1 MRGRLNEG
9 DERPDADLRERL
21 HAMETKVRKMRETRN
36 NFNAQAKVSAEK
48 RNSVQGQYKEH
59 REKIELLV
67 TEVRAMRAE
76 IKSFKEKRNTI
87 QSQMRDLISQIKGK
101 RKDHNN
107 KRSATAEYADLK
119 QQVDALEKKFE
130 TTSVGIN
137 KEKEMVKKIKEFS
150 KRIEELEPEVTKFK
164 MVEVDMSDI
173 DVAIKTLKVEADAAH
188 NEMIQAVE
196 RLNAKTPE
204 VDEAFAHRDFLK
216 SEGDRFHLEFVELKE
231 KANEVHAKIDELMV
245 DVNKARDELK
255 SVREERKS
263 WLTDHNAAVAKEMQT
278 GAQSEKVAEN
288 LAQSL
293 LSNGSITFG
302 GLSGEDFVSKGKSKK
317 SEKKKNM
324 RRIDVNATR
333 RR

>member
-1 MRGRLNEG
+1 MRGKLNEG
-9 DERPDADLRERL
+9 EDKPDAELREKL
-21 HAMETKVRKMRETRN
+21 HAMESKVRKMRETRN

-48 RNSVQGQYKEH
+48 RNSVQSQYKEH
-59 REKIELLV
+59 REKIELFIA
-67 TEVRAMRAE
+67 EVRAMRAE
-76 IKSFKEKRNTI
+76 IKSFKEKRNAI

-101 RKDHNN
+101 RKDHTQ

-119 QQVDALEKKFE
+119 QQVDSLEKKFE
-130 TTSVGIN
+130 TTSVGVN

-173 DVAIKTLKVEADAAH
+173 DSAIKTLKAEADAAH
-188 NEMIQAVE
+188 NSMIEAVE

-216 SEGDRFHLEFVELKE
+216 SEGDRFHTEFVELKE
-231 KANEVHAKIDELMV
+231 KANEVHAKIEELMV

-263 WLTDHNAAVAKEMQT
+263 WLTDHNASVKKEMKT
-278 GAQSEKVAEN
+278 GAQSEEVAELLTN
-288 LAQSL
+288 SL

-302 GLSGEDFVSKGKSKK
+302 GLSNEDFVSKSRSKK
-317 SEKKKNM
+317 SDKKKNM
-324 RRIDVNATR
+324 RRVDVSR

>member
-1 MRGRLNEG
+1 MRGNMNEA
-9 DERPDADLRERL
+9 EEKPDAELREKL
-21 HAMETKVRKMRETRN
+21 HAMESRVRKMRETRN

-48 RNSVQGQYKEH
+48 RNSVQSQYKEH
-59 REKIELLV
+59 REKIDLFV
-67 TEVRAMRAE
+67 AEVRAMRAE
-76 IKSFKEKRNTI
+76 IKSFKEKRNAI

-101 RKDHNN
+101 RKDRTE

-119 QQVDALEKKFE
+119 QQVDALEKRFE
-130 TTSVGIN
+130 TTSVGVN

-173 DVAIKTLKVEADAAH
+173 DSAIKTLKAEADAAH
-188 NEMIQAVE
+188 NSMIEAVE

-216 SEGDRFHLEFVELKE
+216 SEGDRFHTEFVELKE
-231 KANEVHAKIDELMV
+231 KANEVHAKIEELMV
-245 DVNKARDELK
+245 DVNKAKDELK

-263 WLTDHNAAVAKEMQT
+263 WLTDHNASVKKEMKT
-278 GAQSEKVAEN
+278 GAQSEEVAELLTN
-288 LAQSL
+288 SL

-302 GLSGEDFVSKGKSKK
+302 GLSNEDFVSKSKSKK
-317 SEKKKNM
+317 SDKKKNM
-324 RRIDVNATR
+324 RRVDVSR

>member
-1 MRGRLNEG
+1 MRGKLNEG
-9 DERPDADLRERL
+9 EEKPDAELREKL
-21 HAMETKVRKMRETRN
+21 HAMESKVRKMRETRN

-48 RNSVQGQYKEH
+48 RNSVQSQYKEH
-59 REKIELLV
+59 REKIELFIA
-67 TEVRAMRAE
+67 EVRAMRAE
-76 IKSFKEKRNTI
+76 IKSFKEKRNAI

-101 RKDHNN
+101 RKDHTQ

-119 QQVDALEKKFE
+119 QQVDSLEKRFE
-130 TTSVGIN
+130 TTSVGVN

-173 DVAIKTLKVEADAAH
+173 DSAIKTLKAEADAAH
-188 NEMIQAVE
+188 NLMIEAVE

-216 SEGDRFHLEFVELKE
+216 SEGDRFHTEFVELKE
-231 KANEVHAKIDELMV
+231 KANEVHAKIEELMV
-245 DVNKARDELK
+245 DVNKAKDELK

-263 WLTDHNAAVAKEMQT
+263 WLTDHNASVKKEMKT
-278 GAQSEKVAEN
+278 GAQSEEVAELLTN
-288 LAQSL
+288 SL
-293 LSNGSITFG
+293 LSTGSITFG
-302 GLSGEDFVSKGKSKK
+302 GLSNEDFVSKSKSKK
-317 SEKKKNM
+317 SDKKKNM
-324 RRIDVNATR
+324 RRVDVSR

>member
-1 MRGRLNEG
+1 MRGKLNEG
-9 DERPDADLRERL
+9 EEKPDAELREKL
-21 HAMETKVRKMRETRN
+21 HAMESRVRKMRETRN

-48 RNSVQGQYKEH
+48 RNSVQSQYKEH
-59 REKIELLV
+59 REKIELFV
-67 TEVRAMRAE
+67 AEVRAMRAE
-76 IKSFKEKRNTI
+76 IKSFKEKRNAI

-101 RKDHNN
+101 RKDRTQ

-119 QQVDALEKKFE
+119 QQVDSLEKKFE
-130 TTSVGIN
+130 TTSVGVN

-173 DVAIKTLKVEADAAH
+173 DSAIKTLKAEADAAH
-188 NEMIQAVE
+188 NSMIEAVE

-216 SEGDRFHLEFVELKE
+216 SEGDRFHTEFVELKE
-231 KANEVHAKIDELMV
+231 KANEVHAKIEELMV
-245 DVNKARDELK
+245 DVNKAKDELR

-263 WLTDHNAAVAKEMQT
+263 WLTDHNESVKNEMKT
-278 GAQSEKVAEN
+278 GAQSEEVAELLTN
-288 LAQSL
+288 SL

-302 GLSGEDFVSKGKSKK
+302 GLSNEDFVSKSKSKK
-317 SEKKKNM
+317 SDKKKNM
-324 RRIDVNATR
+324 RRVDVSR

>member
-1 MRGRLNEG
+1 MRGKLNES
-9 DERPDADLRERL
+9 EEKPDAELREKL
-21 HAMETKVRKMRETRN
+21 HAMESKVRKMRETRN

-48 RNSVQGQYKEH
+48 RNSVQSQYKEH
-59 REKIELLV
+59 REKIELFV
-67 TEVRAMRAE
+67 AEVRAMRAE
-76 IKSFKEKRNTI
+76 IKSFKEKRNAI

-101 RKDHNN
+101 RKDHTQ

-119 QQVDALEKKFE
+119 QQVDSLEKKFE
-130 TTSVGIN
+130 TTSVGVN

-173 DVAIKTLKVEADAAH
+173 DTAIKTLKAEADAAH
-188 NEMIQAVE
+188 NSMIEAVE

-216 SEGDRFHLEFVELKE
+216 SEGDRFHTEFVELKE
-231 KANEVHAKIDELMV
+231 KANEVHAKIEELMV
-245 DVNKARDELK
+245 DVNKAKDELK

-263 WLTDHNAAVAKEMQT
+263 WLTDHNASVKNEMKT
-278 GAQSEKVAEN
+278 GAQSEEVAELLTN
-288 LAQSL
+288 SL

-302 GLSGEDFVSKGKSKK
+302 GLSNEDFVSKSKSKK
-317 SEKKKNM
+317 SDKKKNM
-324 RRIDVNATR
+324 RRVDVSR

>member
-1 MRGRLNEG
+1 
-9 DERPDADLRERL
+9 
-21 HAMETKVRKMRETRN
+21 
-36 NFNAQAKVSAEK
+36 
-48 RNSVQGQYKEH
+48 
-59 REKIELLV
+59 
-67 TEVRAMRAE
+67 MRAE

-263 WLTDHNAAVAKEMQT
+263 WLTDHNAAVAQEMQT

>member
-1 MRGRLNEG
+1 MRGKLNEG
-9 DERPDADLRERL
+9 EEKPDAELREKL
-21 HAMETKVRKMRETRN
+21 HAMESKVRKMRETRN

-48 RNSVQGQYKEH
+48 RNSVQSQYKEH
-59 REKIELLV
+59 REKIELFV
-67 TEVRAMRAE
+67 AEVRAMRAE
-76 IKSFKEKRNTI
+76 IKSFKEKRNAI

-101 RKDHNN
+101 RKDHTQ

-119 QQVDALEKKFE
+119 QQVDSLEKKFE
-130 TTSVGIN
+130 TTSVGVN

-173 DVAIKTLKVEADAAH
+173 DSAIKTLKAEADAAH
-188 NEMIQAVE
+188 NSMIEAVE

-216 SEGDRFHLEFVELKE
+216 SEGDRFHTEFVELKE
-231 KANEVHAKIDELMV
+231 KANEVHAKIEELMV

-263 WLTDHNAAVAKEMQT
+263 WLTDHNASVKNEMKT
-278 GAQSEKVAEN
+278 GAQSEEVAELLTN
-288 LAQSL
+288 SL

-302 GLSGEDFVSKGKSKK
+302 GLSNEDFVSKSKSKK
-317 SEKKKNM
+317 SDKKKNM
-324 RRIDVNATR
+324 RRVD
-333 RR
+333 

>member
-1 MRGRLNEG
+1 MRGKLNEG
-9 DERPDADLRERL
+9 EEKPDAELREKL
-21 HAMETKVRKMRETRN
+21 HAMESRVRKMRETRN

-48 RNSVQGQYKEH
+48 RNSVQSQYKEH
-59 REKIELLV
+59 REKIELFV
-67 TEVRAMRAE
+67 AEVRAMRAE
-76 IKSFKEKRNTI
+76 IKSFKEKRNAI

-101 RKDHNN
+101 RKDRTE

-119 QQVDALEKKFE
+119 QQVDALEKRFE

-173 DVAIKTLKVEADAAH
+173 DSAIKTLKAEADAAH
-188 NEMIQAVE
+188 NSMIEAVE

-216 SEGDRFHLEFVELKE
+216 SEGDRFHTEFVELKE
-231 KANEVHAKIDELMV
+231 KANEVHAKIEELMV
-245 DVNKARDELK
+245 DVNKAKDELK

-263 WLTDHNAAVAKEMQT
+263 WLTDHNASVKKEMKT
-278 GAQSEKVAEN
+278 GAQSEEVAELLTN
-288 LAQSL
+288 SL

-302 GLSGEDFVSKGKSKK
+302 GLSNEDFVSKSKSKK
-317 SEKKKNM
+317 SDKKKNM
-324 RRIDVNATR
+324 RRVDVSR

>member
-1 MRGRLNEG
+1 MRGKLNEG
-9 DERPDADLRERL
+9 EEKPDAELREKL
-21 HAMETKVRKMRETRN
+21 HAMESKVRKMRETRN

-48 RNSVQGQYKEH
+48 RNSVQSQYKEH
-59 REKIELLV
+59 REKIELFV
-67 TEVRAMRAE
+67 AEVRAMRAE
-76 IKSFKEKRNTI
+76 IKSFKEKRNAI

-101 RKDHNN
+101 RKDHTQ
-107 KRSATAEYADLK
+107 KRSATAEYAELK
-119 QQVDALEKKFE
+119 QQVDSLEKKFE
-130 TTSVGIN
+130 TTSVGVN

-173 DVAIKTLKVEADAAH
+173 DSAIKTLKAEADAAH
-188 NEMIQAVE
+188 NSMIEAVE

-216 SEGDRFHLEFVELKE
+216 SEGDRFHTEFVELKE
-231 KANEVHAKIDELMV
+231 KANEVHAKIEELMV

-263 WLTDHNAAVAKEMQT
+263 WLTDHNASVKSEMKT
-278 GAQSEKVAEN
+278 GAQSEEVAELLTN
-288 LAQSL
+288 SL

-302 GLSGEDFVSKGKSKK
+302 GLSNEDFVSKSKSKK
-317 SEKKKNM
+317 SDKKKNM
-324 RRIDVNATR
+324 RRVDVSR

>member
-1 MRGRLNEG
+1 MRGKLNEG
-9 DERPDADLRERL
+9 EEKPDAELREKL
-21 HAMETKVRKMRETRN
+21 HAMESRVRKMRETRN

-48 RNSVQGQYKEH
+48 RNSVQSQYKEH
-59 REKIELLV
+59 REKIELFV
-67 TEVRAMRAE
+67 AEVRAMRAE
-76 IKSFKEKRNTI
+76 IKSFKEKRNAI

-101 RKDHNN
+101 RKDHTQ

-119 QQVDALEKKFE
+119 QQVDSLEKRFE
-130 TTSVGIN
+130 TTSVGVN

-173 DVAIKTLKVEADAAH
+173 DSAIKTLKAEADAAH
-188 NEMIQAVE
+188 NSMIEAVE

-216 SEGDRFHLEFVELKE
+216 SEGDRFHTEFVELKE
-231 KANEVHAKIDELMV
+231 KANEVHAKIEELMV

-263 WLTDHNAAVAKEMQT
+263 WLTDHNASVKKEMKT
-278 GAQSEKVAEN
+278 GAQSEEVAELLTN
-288 LAQSL
+288 SL
-293 LSNGSITFG
+293 LSTGSITFG
-302 GLSGEDFVSKGKSKK
+302 GLSNEDFVSKSKSKK
-317 SEKKKNM
+317 SDKKKNM
-324 RRIDVNATR
+324 RRVDVSR

>member
-1 MRGRLNEG
+1 MRGKLNEG
-9 DERPDADLRERL
+9 EEKPDAELREKL
-21 HAMETKVRKMRETRN
+21 HAMESRVRKMRETRN

-48 RNSVQGQYKEH
+48 RNSVQSQYKEH
-59 REKIELLV
+59 REKIELFV
-67 TEVRAMRAE
+67 AEVRAMRAE
-76 IKSFKEKRNTI
+76 IKSFKEKRNAI

-101 RKDHNN
+101 RKDHTQ

-119 QQVDALEKKFE
+119 QQVDSLEKKFE
-130 TTSVGIN
+130 TTSVGVN

-173 DVAIKTLKVEADAAH
+173 DTAIKTLKAEADAAH
-188 NEMIQAVE
+188 NSMIEAVE

-216 SEGDRFHLEFVELKE
+216 SEGDRFHTEFVELKE
-231 KANEVHAKIDELMV
+231 KANEVHAKIEELMV
-245 DVNKARDELK
+245 DVNKAKDELK

-263 WLTDHNAAVAKEMQT
+263 WLTDHNASVKNEMKT
-278 GAQSEKVAEN
+278 GAQSEEVAELLTN
-288 LAQSL
+288 SL

-302 GLSGEDFVSKGKSKK
+302 GLSNEDFVSKSKSKK
-317 SEKKKNM
+317 SDKKKNM
-324 RRIDVNATR
+324 RRVDVSR

>member
-1 MRGRLNEG
+1 MRGKLNEG
-9 DERPDADLRERL
+9 EDKPDAELREKL
-21 HAMETKVRKMRETRN
+21 HAMESKVRKMRETRN

-48 RNSVQGQYKEH
+48 RNSVQSQYKEH
-59 REKIELLV
+59 REKIELFV
-67 TEVRAMRAE
+67 AEVRAMRAE

-101 RKDHNN
+101 RKDHTQ

-119 QQVDALEKKFE
+119 QQVDSLEKKFE
-130 TTSVGIN
+130 TTSVGVN

-173 DVAIKTLKVEADAAH
+173 DSAIKTLKAEADAAH
-188 NEMIQAVE
+188 NSMIEAVE

-216 SEGDRFHLEFVELKE
+216 SEGDRFHTEFVELKE
-231 KANEVHAKIDELMV
+231 KANEVHAKIEELMV
-245 DVNKARDELK
+245 DVNKAKDELK

-263 WLTDHNAAVAKEMQT
+263 WLTDHNASVKKEMKT
-278 GAQSEKVAEN
+278 GAQSEEVAELLTN
-288 LAQSL
+288 SL

-302 GLSGEDFVSKGKSKK
+302 GLSNEDFVSKSRSKK
-317 SEKKKNM
+317 SDKKKNM
-324 RRIDVNATR
+324 RRVDVSR

>member
-1 MRGRLNEG
+1 MRGKLNEG
-9 DERPDADLRERL
+9 EDKPDAELREKL
-21 HAMETKVRKMRETRN
+21 HAMESKVRKMRETRN

-48 RNSVQGQYKEH
+48 RNSVQSQYKEH
-59 REKIELLV
+59 REKIELFV
-67 TEVRAMRAE
+67 AEVRAMRAE
-76 IKSFKEKRNTI
+76 IKSFKEKRNAI

-101 RKDHNN
+101 RKDHTQ

-119 QQVDALEKKFE
+119 QQVDSLEKKFE
-130 TTSVGIN
+130 TTSVGVN

-173 DVAIKTLKVEADAAH
+173 DSAIKTLKAEADAAH
-188 NEMIQAVE
+188 NSMIEAVE

-216 SEGDRFHLEFVELKE
+216 SEGDRFHTEFVELKE
-231 KANEVHAKIDELMV
+231 KANEVHAKIEELMV

-263 WLTDHNAAVAKEMQT
+263 WLTDHNASVKKEMKT
-278 GAQSEKVAEN
+278 GAQSEEVAELLTN
-288 LAQSL
+288 SL
-293 LSNGSITFG
+293 LSTGSITFG
-302 GLSGEDFVSKGKSKK
+302 GLSNEDFVSKSKSKK
-317 SEKKKNM
+317 SDKKKNM
-324 RRIDVNATR
+324 RRVDVSR

>member
-1 MRGRLNEG
+1 MRGKLNEG
-9 DERPDADLRERL
+9 EEKPDAELREKL
-21 HAMETKVRKMRETRN
+21 HAMESKVRKMRETRN

-48 RNSVQGQYKEH
+48 RNSVQSQYKEH
-59 REKIELLV
+59 REKIELFV
-67 TEVRAMRAE
+67 AEVRAMRAE

-101 RKDHNN
+101 RKDHTQ

-119 QQVDALEKKFE
+119 QQVDSLEKKFE
-130 TTSVGIN
+130 TTSVGVN

-173 DVAIKTLKVEADAAH
+173 DSAIKTLKAEADAAH
-188 NEMIQAVE
+188 NSMIEAVE

-216 SEGDRFHLEFVELKE
+216 SEGDRFHTEFVELKE
-231 KANEVHAKIDELMV
+231 KANEVHAKIEELMV

-263 WLTDHNAAVAKEMQT
+263 WLTDHNASVKKEMKT
-278 GAQSEKVAEN
+278 GAQSEEVAELLTN
-288 LAQSL
+288 SL

-302 GLSGEDFVSKGKSKK
+302 GLSNEDFVSKSRSKK
-317 SEKKKNM
+317 SDKKKNM
-324 RRIDVNATR
+324 RRVDVSR

>member
-1 MRGRLNEG
+1 MRGKLNEG
-9 DERPDADLRERL
+9 EDKPDAELREKL
-21 HAMETKVRKMRETRN
+21 HAMESKVRKMRETRN

-48 RNSVQGQYKEH
+48 RNSVQSQYKEH
-59 REKIELLV
+59 REKIELFV
-67 TEVRAMRAE
+67 AEVRAMRAE

-101 RKDHNN
+101 RKDHTQ

-119 QQVDALEKKFE
+119 QQVDSLEKKFE
-130 TTSVGIN
+130 TTSVGVN

-173 DVAIKTLKVEADAAH
+173 DSAIKTLKAEADAAH
-188 NEMIQAVE
+188 NSMIEAVE
-196 RLNAKTPE
+196 RLNAETPE

-216 SEGDRFHLEFVELKE
+216 SEGDRFHTEFVELKE
-231 KANEVHAKIDELMV
+231 KANEVHAKIEELMV
-245 DVNKARDELK
+245 DVNKAKDELK

-263 WLTDHNAAVAKEMQT
+263 WLTDHNASVKKEMKT
-278 GAQSEKVAEN
+278 GAQSEEVAELLTN
-288 LAQSL
+288 SL

-302 GLSGEDFVSKGKSKK
+302 GLSNEDFVSKSRSKK
-317 SEKKKNM
+317 SDKKKNM
-324 RRIDVNATR
+324 RRVDVSR

>member
-1 MRGRLNEG
+1 MRGKLNEG
-9 DERPDADLRERL
+9 EEKPDAELREKL
-21 HAMETKVRKMRETRN
+21 HAMESKVRKMRETRN

-48 RNSVQGQYKEH
+48 RNSVQSQYKEH
-59 REKIELLV
+59 REKIELFIA
-67 TEVRAMRAE
+67 EVRAMRAE

-101 RKDHNN
+101 RKDRTE

-119 QQVDALEKKFE
+119 QQVDSLEKKFE
-130 TTSVGIN
+130 TTSVGVN

-164 MVEVDMSDI
+164 KVEVDMSDI
-173 DVAIKTLKVEADAAH
+173 DSAIKTLKAEADAAH
-188 NEMIQAVE
+188 NSMIEAVE

-216 SEGDRFHLEFVELKE
+216 SEGDRFHTEFVELKE
-231 KANEVHAKIDELMV
+231 KANEVHAKIEELMV

-263 WLTDHNAAVAKEMQT
+263 WLTDHNASVKNEMKT
-278 GAQSEKVAEN
+278 GAQSEEVAELLTN
-288 LAQSL
+288 SL

-302 GLSGEDFVSKGKSKK
+302 GLSNEDFVSKSKSKK
-317 SEKKKNM
+317 SDKKKNM
-324 RRIDVNATR
+324 RRVDVSR

>member
-1 MRGRLNEG
+1 MRGKLNEG
-9 DERPDADLRERL
+9 EDKPDAELREKL
-21 HAMETKVRKMRETRN
+21 HAMESKVRKMRETRN

-48 RNSVQGQYKEH
+48 RNSVQSQYKEH
-59 REKIELLV
+59 REKIELFV
-67 TEVRAMRAE
+67 AEVRAMRAE

-101 RKDHNN
+101 RKDRTE

-119 QQVDALEKKFE
+119 QQVDSLEKKFE
-130 TTSVGIN
+130 TTSVGVN

-173 DVAIKTLKVEADAAH
+173 DSAIKTLKAEADAAH
-188 NEMIQAVE
+188 NSMIEAVE

-216 SEGDRFHLEFVELKE
+216 SEGDRFHTEFVELKE
-231 KANEVHAKIDELMV
+231 KANEVHAKIEELMV

-263 WLTDHNAAVAKEMQT
+263 WLTDHNASVKKEMKT
-278 GAQSEKVAEN
+278 GAQSEEVAELLTN
-288 LAQSL
+288 SL

-302 GLSGEDFVSKGKSKK
+302 GLSNEDFVSKSRSKK
-317 SEKKKNM
+317 SDKKKNM
-324 RRIDVNATR
+324 RRVDVSR

>member
-1 MRGRLNEG
+1 MRGKLNEG
-9 DERPDADLRERL
+9 EEKPDAELREKL
-21 HAMETKVRKMRETRN
+21 HAMESKVRKMRETRN

-48 RNSVQGQYKEH
+48 RNSVQSQYKEH
-59 REKIELLV
+59 REKIELFV
-67 TEVRAMRAE
+67 AEVRAMRAE

-101 RKDHNN
+101 RKDRTE

-119 QQVDALEKKFE
+119 QQVDSLEKKFE
-130 TTSVGIN
+130 TTSVGVN

-173 DVAIKTLKVEADAAH
+173 DSAIKTLKAEADAAH
-188 NEMIQAVE
+188 NSMIEAVE

-216 SEGDRFHLEFVELKE
+216 SEGDRFHTEFVELKE
-231 KANEVHAKIDELMV
+231 KANEVHAKIEELMV

-263 WLTDHNAAVAKEMQT
+263 WLTDHNASVKNEMKT
-278 GAQSEKVAEN
+278 GAQSEEVAELLTN
-288 LAQSL
+288 SL

-302 GLSGEDFVSKGKSKK
+302 GLSNEDFVSKSKSKK
-317 SEKKKNM
+317 SDKKKNM
-324 RRIDVNATR
+324 RRVDVSR

>member
-1 MRGRLNEG
+1 MRGRLNDGE
-9 DERPDADLRERL
+9 ERPDADLRERL
-21 HAMETKVRKMRETRN
+21 HAMEAKVRKMRETRN

-48 RNSVQGQYKEH
+48 RNSVQAQYKEH
-59 REKIELLV
+59 RGKIELLV
-67 TEVRAMRAE
+67 AEVRAMRAE
-76 IKSFKEKRNTI
+76 IKSFKEKRNAI

-107 KRSATAEYADLK
+107 KRSATAEYAELK

-130 TTSVGIN
+130 TTSVGVN

-164 MVEVDMSDI
+164 MVEVDLSDI
-173 DVAIKTLKVEADAAH
+173 DTAIKTLKSEADAAH
-188 NEMIQAVE
+188 NDMIQAVE
-196 RLNAKTPE
+196 RLNDKTPE

-216 SEGDRFHLEFVELKE
+216 SEGDRFHTEFVELKE
-231 KANEVHAKIDELMV
+231 KANDVHAKIDELMV

-263 WLTDHNAAVAKEMQT
+263 WLTDHNAAVAEEMQT
-278 GAQSEKVAEN
+278 GAQSEKVAES
-288 LAQSL
+288 LTQSL
-293 LSNGSITFG
+293 LSSGSITFG
-302 GLSGEDFVSKGKSKK
+302 GLSSEDFVSKGKAKK

-324 RRIDVNATR
+324 RRIDINSSR

>member
-1 MRGRLNEG
+1 MRGKLNEG
-9 DERPDADLRERL
+9 EEKPDAELREKL
-21 HAMETKVRKMRETRN
+21 HAMESKVRKMRETRN

-48 RNSVQGQYKEH
+48 RNSVQSQYKEH
-59 REKIELLV
+59 REKIELFV
-67 TEVRAMRAE
+67 AEVRAMRAE
-76 IKSFKEKRNTI
+76 IKSFKEKRNAI

-101 RKDHNN
+101 RKDHTQ

-119 QQVDALEKKFE
+119 QQVDSLEKKFE
-130 TTSVGIN
+130 TTSVGVN

-173 DVAIKTLKVEADAAH
+173 DSAIKTLKAEADAAH
-188 NEMIQAVE
+188 NSMIEAVE

-216 SEGDRFHLEFVELKE
+216 SEGDRFHTEFVELKE
-231 KANEVHAKIDELMV
+231 KANEVHAKIEELMV

-263 WLTDHNAAVAKEMQT
+263 WLTDHNASVKKEMKT
-278 GAQSEKVAEN
+278 GAQSEEVAELLTN
-288 LAQSL
+288 SL

-302 GLSGEDFVSKGKSKK
+302 GLSNEDFVSKSRSKK
-317 SEKKKNM
+317 SDKKKNM
-324 RRIDVNATR
+324 RRVDVSR

>member
-1 MRGRLNEG
+1 MRGKLNEG
-9 DERPDADLRERL
+9 EEKPDAELREKL
-21 HAMETKVRKMRETRN
+21 HAMESKVRKMRETRN

-48 RNSVQGQYKEH
+48 RNSVQSQYKEH
-59 REKIELLV
+59 REKIELFIA
-67 TEVRAMRAE
+67 EVRAMRAE

-101 RKDHNN
+101 RKDRTE

-119 QQVDALEKKFE
+119 QQVDSLEKKFE
-130 TTSVGIN
+130 TTSVGVN

-173 DVAIKTLKVEADAAH
+173 DSAIKTLKAEADAAH
-188 NEMIQAVE
+188 NSMIEAVE

-216 SEGDRFHLEFVELKE
+216 SEGDRFHTEFVELKE
-231 KANEVHAKIDELMV
+231 KANEVHAKIEELMV

-263 WLTDHNAAVAKEMQT
+263 WLTDHNASVKNEMKT
-278 GAQSEKVAEN
+278 GAQSEEVAELLTN
-288 LAQSL
+288 SL

-302 GLSGEDFVSKGKSKK
+302 GLSNEDFVSKSKSKK
-317 SEKKKNM
+317 SDKKKNM
-324 RRIDVNATR
+324 RRVDVSR

>member
-1 MRGRLNEG
+1 MRGKLNEG
-9 DERPDADLRERL
+9 EEKPDAELREKL
-21 HAMETKVRKMRETRN
+21 HAMESKVRKMRETRN

-48 RNSVQGQYKEH
+48 RNSVQSQYKEH
-59 REKIELLV
+59 REKIELFIA
-67 TEVRAMRAE
+67 EVRAMRAE
-76 IKSFKEKRNTI
+76 IKSFKEKRNAI

-101 RKDHNN
+101 RKDRTQ
-107 KRSATAEYADLK
+107 KRSATAEYAELK
-119 QQVDALEKKFE
+119 QQVDSLEKRFE
-130 TTSVGIN
+130 TTSVGVN

-173 DVAIKTLKVEADAAH
+173 DSAIKTLKAEADAAH
-188 NEMIQAVE
+188 NSMIEAVE

-216 SEGDRFHLEFVELKE
+216 SEGDRFHTEFVELKE
-231 KANEVHAKIDELMV
+231 KANEVHAKIEELMV

-263 WLTDHNAAVAKEMQT
+263 WLTDHNASVKKEMKT
-278 GAQSEKVAEN
+278 GAQSEEVAELLTN
-288 LAQSL
+288 SL
-293 LSNGSITFG
+293 LSTGSITFG
-302 GLSGEDFVSKGKSKK
+302 GLSNEDVVSKSKSKK
-317 SEKKKNM
+317 SDKKKNM
-324 RRIDVNATR
+324 RRVDVSR

>member
-1 MRGRLNEG
+1 
-9 DERPDADLRERL
+9 
-21 HAMETKVRKMRETRN
+21 MRETRN

-48 RNSVQGQYKEH
+48 RNSVQSQYKEH
-59 REKIELLV
+59 REKIELFV
-67 TEVRAMRAE
+67 AEVRAMRAE
-76 IKSFKEKRNTI
+76 IKSFKEKRNAI

-101 RKDHNN
+101 RKDRTE
-107 KRSATAEYADLK
+107 KRSATAEYVDLK
-119 QQVDALEKKFE
+119 QQVDALEKRFE
-130 TTSVGIN
+130 TTSVGVN

-173 DVAIKTLKVEADAAH
+173 DSAIKTLKAEADAAH
-188 NEMIQAVE
+188 NSMIEAVE

-216 SEGDRFHLEFVELKE
+216 SEGDRFHTEFVELKE
-231 KANEVHAKIDELMV
+231 KANEVHAKIEELMV
-245 DVNKARDELK
+245 DVNKAKDELK

-263 WLTDHNAAVAKEMQT
+263 WLTDHNASVKKEMKT
-278 GAQSEKVAEN
+278 GAQSEEVAELLTN
-288 LAQSL
+288 SL

-302 GLSGEDFVSKGKSKK
+302 GLSNEDFVSKSKSKK
-317 SEKKKNM
+317 SDKKKNM
-324 RRIDVNATR
+324 RRVDVSR

>member
-1 MRGRLNEG
+1 MRGKLNEG
-9 DERPDADLRERL
+9 EETPDAELRDKL
-21 HAMETKVRKMRETRN
+21 HAMESRVRKMKETRN

-48 RNSVQGQYKEH
+48 RNSVQSQYKEH
-59 REKIELLV
+59 REKIELFV
-67 TEVRAMRAE
+67 AEVRAMRAE
-76 IKSFKEKRNTI
+76 IKSFKEKRNAI

-101 RKDHNN
+101 RKDRTE

-119 QQVDALEKKFE
+119 QQVDALEKRFE
-130 TTSVGIN
+130 TTSVGVN

-173 DVAIKTLKVEADAAH
+173 DSAIKTLKAEADAAH
-188 NEMIQAVE
+188 NSMIEAVE

-216 SEGDRFHLEFVELKE
+216 SEGDRFHTEFVELKE
-231 KANEVHAKIDELMV
+231 KANEVHAKIEELMV
-245 DVNKARDELK
+245 DVNKAKDELK

-263 WLTDHNAAVAKEMQT
+263 WLTDHNASVKKEMKT
-278 GAQSEKVAEN
+278 GAQSEEVAELLTN
-288 LAQSL
+288 SL

-302 GLSGEDFVSKGKSKK
+302 GLSNEDFVSKSKSKK
-317 SEKKKNM
+317 SDKKKNM
-324 RRIDVNATR
+324 RRVDVSR

>member
-1 MRGRLNEG
+1 MRGKLNEG
-9 DERPDADLRERL
+9 EDKPDAELREKL
-21 HAMETKVRKMRETRN
+21 HAMESKVRKMRETRN

-48 RNSVQGQYKEH
+48 RNSVQSQYKEH
-59 REKIELLV
+59 REKIELFV
-67 TEVRAMRAE
+67 AEVRAMRAE
-76 IKSFKEKRNTI
+76 IKSFKEKRNAI
-87 QSQMRDLISQIKGK
+87 PSQMRDLISQIKGK
-101 RKDHNN
+101 RKDHTQ

-119 QQVDALEKKFE
+119 QQVDSLEKKFE
-130 TTSVGIN
+130 TTSVGVN

-173 DVAIKTLKVEADAAH
+173 DSAIKTLKAEADAAH
-188 NEMIQAVE
+188 NSMIEAVE

-216 SEGDRFHLEFVELKE
+216 SEGDRFHTEFVELKE
-231 KANEVHAKIDELMV
+231 KANEVHAKIEELMV

-263 WLTDHNAAVAKEMQT
+263 WLTDHNASVKKEMKT
-278 GAQSEKVAEN
+278 GAQSEEVAELLTN
-288 LAQSL
+288 SL

-302 GLSGEDFVSKGKSKK
+302 GLSNEDFVSKSRSKK
-317 SEKKKNM
+317 SDKKKNM
-324 RRIDVNATR
+324 RRVDVSR

>member
-1 MRGRLNEG
+1 MRDRLNDGE
-9 DERPDADLRERL
+9 ERPDADLRERL
-21 HAMETKVRKMRETRN
+21 HAMEAKVRKMRETRN

-48 RNSVQGQYKEH
+48 RNSVQSQYKEH
-59 REKIELLV
+59 RGKIELLV
-67 TEVRAMRAE
+67 AEVRAMRAE

-130 TTSVGIN
+130 TTSVGVN

-173 DVAIKTLKVEADAAH
+173 DTAIKTLKSEADAAH

-196 RLNAKTPE
+196 RLNEKTPE

-216 SEGDRFHLEFVELKE
+216 SEGDRFHTEFVELKE
-231 KANEVHAKIDELMV
+231 KANDVHAKIEELMV

-263 WLTDHNAAVAKEMQT
+263 WLTDHNAAVAEEMQT
-278 GAQSEKVAEN
+278 GAQSEKVAES
-288 LAQSL
+288 LTQSL

-302 GLSGEDFVSKGKSKK
+302 GLSREDFVSKGKHRK

-324 RRIDVNATR
+324 RRIDMNSSR

>member
-1 MRGRLNEG
+1 MRGKLNEG
-9 DERPDADLRERL
+9 EETPDAELRDKL
-21 HAMETKVRKMRETRN
+21 HAMESRVRKMKETRN

-48 RNSVQGQYKEH
+48 RNSVQSQYKEH
-59 REKIELLV
+59 REKIELFV
-67 TEVRAMRAE
+67 AEVRAMRAE
-76 IKSFKEKRNTI
+76 IKSFKEKRNAI

-101 RKDHNN
+101 RKDRTE

-119 QQVDALEKKFE
+119 QQVDALEKRFE
-130 TTSVGIN
+130 TTSVGVN

-173 DVAIKTLKVEADAAH
+173 DSAIKTLKAEADAAH
-188 NEMIQAVE
+188 NSMIEAVE

-204 VDEAFAHRDFLK
+204 VDEAFVHRDFLK
-216 SEGDRFHLEFVELKE
+216 SEGDRFHTEFVELKE
-231 KANEVHAKIDELMV
+231 KANEVHAKIEELMV
-245 DVNKARDELK
+245 DVNKAKDELK

-263 WLTDHNAAVAKEMQT
+263 WLTDHNSSVKKEMKT
-278 GAQSEKVAEN
+278 GAQSEEVAELLTN
-288 LAQSL
+288 SL

-302 GLSGEDFVSKGKSKK
+302 GLSNEDFVSKSKSKK
-317 SEKKKNM
+317 SDKKKNM
-324 RRIDVNATR
+324 RRVDVSR

>member
-1 MRGRLNEG
+1 MRGNMNEA
-9 DERPDADLRERL
+9 EEKPDAELREKL
-21 HAMETKVRKMRETRN
+21 HAMESRVRKMRETRN

-48 RNSVQGQYKEH
+48 RNSVQSQYKEH
-59 REKIELLV
+59 REKIELFV
-67 TEVRAMRAE
+67 AEVRAMRAE
-76 IKSFKEKRNTI
+76 IKSFKEKRNAI

-101 RKDHNN
+101 RKDRTE

-119 QQVDALEKKFE
+119 QQVDALEKRFE
-130 TTSVGIN
+130 TTSVGVN

-173 DVAIKTLKVEADAAH
+173 DSAIKTLKAEADAAH
-188 NEMIQAVE
+188 NSMIEAVE

-216 SEGDRFHLEFVELKE
+216 SEGDRFHTEFVELKE
-231 KANEVHAKIDELMV
+231 KANEVHAKIEELMV
-245 DVNKARDELK
+245 DVNKAKDELK

-263 WLTDHNAAVAKEMQT
+263 WLTDHNASVKKEMKT
-278 GAQSEKVAEN
+278 GAQSEEVAELLTN
-288 LAQSL
+288 SL

-302 GLSGEDFVSKGKSKK
+302 GLSNEDFVSKSKSKK
-317 SEKKKNM
+317 SDKKKNM
-324 RRIDVNATR
+324 RRVDVSR

>member
-1 MRGRLNEG
+1 MRGKLNEG
-9 DERPDADLRERL
+9 EEKPDAELREKL
-21 HAMETKVRKMRETRN
+21 HAMESKVRKMRETRN

-48 RNSVQGQYKEH
+48 RNSVQSQYKEH
-59 REKIELLV
+59 REKIELFV
-67 TEVRAMRAE
+67 AEVRAMRAE
-76 IKSFKEKRNTI
+76 IKSFKEKRNAI

-101 RKDHNN
+101 RKDHTQ

-119 QQVDALEKKFE
+119 QQVASLEKKFE
-130 TTSVGIN
+130 TTSVGVN

-173 DVAIKTLKVEADAAH
+173 DSAIKTLKAEADAAH
-188 NEMIQAVE
+188 NSMIEAVE

-216 SEGDRFHLEFVELKE
+216 SEGDRFHTEFVELKE
-231 KANEVHAKIDELMV
+231 KANEVHAKIEELMV

-263 WLTDHNAAVAKEMQT
+263 WLTDHNASVKNEMKT
-278 GAQSEKVAEN
+278 GAQSEEVAELLTN
-288 LAQSL
+288 SL

-302 GLSGEDFVSKGKSKK
+302 GLSNEDFVSKSKSKK
-317 SEKKKNM
+317 SDKKKNM
-324 RRIDVNATR
+324 RRVDVSR

>member
-1 MRGRLNEG
+1 MRGRLNDGE
-9 DERPDADLRERL
+9 ERPDAELRERL

-48 RNSVQGQYKEH
+48 RNSVQSQYKEH
-59 REKIELLV
+59 RAKIELLIA
-67 TEVRAMRAE
+67 EVRAMRAE

-101 RKDHNN
+101 RKDHNT

-119 QQVDALEKKFE
+119 QQVDTLEKKFE

-173 DVAIKTLKVEADAAH
+173 DAAIKTLKSEADAAH

-196 RLNAKTPE
+196 RLNEKTPE
-204 VDEAFAHRDFLK
+204 VDEAL
-216 SEGDRFHLEFVELKE
+216 
-231 KANEVHAKIDELMV
+231 
-245 DVNKARDELK
+245 
-255 SVREERKS
+255 
-263 WLTDHNAAVAKEMQT
+263 
-278 GAQSEKVAEN
+278 
-288 LAQSL
+288 
-293 LSNGSITFG
+293 
-302 GLSGEDFVSKGKSKK
+302 
-317 SEKKKNM
+317 
-324 RRIDVNATR
+324 RIVTS
-333 RR
+333 

>member
-1 MRGRLNEG
+1 MRGKLNEG
-9 DERPDADLRERL
+9 EEKPDAELREKL
-21 HAMETKVRKMRETRN
+21 HAMESKVRKMRETRN

-48 RNSVQGQYKEH
+48 RNSVQSQYKEH
-59 REKIELLV
+59 REKIELFIA
-67 TEVRAMRAE
+67 EVRAMRAE

-101 RKDHNN
+101 RKDRTE

-119 QQVDALEKKFE
+119 QQVDSLEKKFE
-130 TTSVGIN
+130 TTSVGVN

-173 DVAIKTLKVEADAAH
+173 DSAIKTLKAEADAAH
-188 NEMIQAVE
+188 NSMIEAVE

-216 SEGDRFHLEFVELKE
+216 SEGDRFHTEFVELKE
-231 KANEVHAKIDELMV
+231 KANEVHAKIEELMV

-263 WLTDHNAAVAKEMQT
+263 WLTDHNASVKNEMKT
-278 GAQSEKVAEN
+278 GAQSEEVAELLTN
-288 LAQSL
+288 SL
-293 LSNGSITFG
+293 LSTGSITFG
-302 GLSGEDFVSKGKSKK
+302 GLSNEDFVSKSKSKK
-317 SEKKKNM
+317 SDKKKNM
-324 RRIDVNATR
+324 RRVDVSR

>member
-1 MRGRLNEG
+1 MRGKLNEG
-9 DERPDADLRERL
+9 EDKPDAELREKL
-21 HAMETKVRKMRETRN
+21 HAMESKVRKMRETRN

-48 RNSVQGQYKEH
+48 RNSVQSQYKEH
-59 REKIELLV
+59 REKIELFV
-67 TEVRAMRAE
+67 AEVRAMRAE

-101 RKDHNN
+101 RKDHTQ

-119 QQVDALEKKFE
+119 QQVDSLEKKFE
-130 TTSVGIN
+130 TTSVGVN

-164 MVEVDMSDI
+164 KVDVDMSDI
-173 DVAIKTLKVEADAAH
+173 DSAIKTLKAEADAAH
-188 NEMIQAVE
+188 NSMIEAVE

-216 SEGDRFHLEFVELKE
+216 SEGDRFHTEFVELKE
-231 KANEVHAKIDELMV
+231 KANEVHAKIEELMV

-263 WLTDHNAAVAKEMQT
+263 WLTDHNASVKKEMKT
-278 GAQSEKVAEN
+278 GAQSEEVAELLTN
-288 LAQSL
+288 SL

-302 GLSGEDFVSKGKSKK
+302 GLSNEDFVSKSRSKK
-317 SEKKKNM
+317 SDKKKNM
-324 RRIDVNATR
+324 RRVDVSR

>member
-137 KEKEMVKKIKEFS
+137 KEKELVKKIKEFS

-164 MVEVDMSDI
+164 MVEIDMSDI

-216 SEGDRFHLEFVELKE
+216 SEGDRFHTEFVELKE
-231 KANEVHAKIDELMV
+231 KANDVHAKIDELMV

-263 WLTDHNAAVAKEMQT
+263 WLTDHNAAVAQEMQT

-302 GLSGEDFVSKGKSKK
+302 GLSREDFVSKGKSKK